1 MSTVQRVSEQDP
13 SGPDVPG
20 RGGRP
25 RHIVVVGNGMV
36 GARFAEEVA
45 RLDPDGERVHVTV
58 VGAEHH
64 PAYNR
69 VLLSGV
75 VAGDYTTDQI
85 RLPVPDTPGVR
96 VRLGVSATALDTAE
110 RHVDLDDG
118 THLNYDE
125 LVLATGARA
134 AFPPIPGVSA
144 PDGEAGQAV
153 TALRDLAD
161 CERLLAL
168 AQPGAPVVVLGGG
181 VLGLEAARGLAGRG
195 ARVSVVESSPWIMRR
210 QIDQSAARVLA
221 ASYEDLGVSVHSW
234 RVASRWLPGTGLE
247 LDDGRVLPGDA
258 LVVTAGVRANTE
270 LARNAGIA
278 VEHGVLVDDLLS
290 TSHAR
295 VHAIGD
301 CAQHPGGGS
310 GLVQPGWEQASILA
324 RRLTG
329 AAPQAR
335 YAGARPL
342 TRLKAQGIELT
353 AFGLVQEEEM
363 GPQTETVTVSDPHG
377 RRYAKLSVSGERVVG
392 AVVLGFPQAA
402 SALAQLY
409 DTGAPVPADRL
420 ALVQGLPTAT
430 PQEDPEGAGS
440 AAAPVC
446 RCNAVSRD
454 DIEQA
459 WLDGARTREG
469 IAERTRATTGCGGCV
484 RDVNALLAQMAGG
497 RSTEPV
503 S

>member
-1 MSTVQRVSEQDP
+1 MQRVSEQGP
-13 SGPDVPG
+13 SGPNAPG
-20 RGGRP
+20 RRP
-25 RHIVVVGNGMV
+25 SARRIVVVGNGMV
-36 GARFAEEVA
+36 GARFVEEVA
-45 RLDPDGERVHVTV
+45 RLDPEGERVHVTV
-58 VGAEHH
+58 VGAEHQ

-75 VAGDYTTDQI
+75 VAGDYTPDQI
-85 RLPVPDTPGVR
+85 RLPVPQTPGVS
-96 VRLGVSATALDTAE
+96 VRLGVGATALDTAE
-110 RHVDLDDG
+110 RRVDLDDG
-118 THLNYDE
+118 THLVYDE

-134 AFPPIPGVSA
+134 AFPPITGVSA
-144 PDGEAGQAV
+144 PDGEPGEGV

-168 AQPGAPVVVLGGG
+168 ARPGAPVVVLGGG

-221 ASYEDLGVSVHSW
+221 DCYEDLGVSVHSW
-234 RVASRWLPGTGLE
+234 RVASRWIPGTGLV

-258 LVVTAGVRANTE
+258 LVVTAGVRGNIE
-270 LARNAGIA
+270 LAKEAGIE
-278 VEHGVLVDDLLS
+278 VEHGVLVDDFLA
-290 TSHAR
+290 TSDAR

-301 CAQHPGGGS
+301 CAQHPGGGA
-310 GLVQPGWEQASILA
+310 GLVQPGWEQASVLA
-324 RRLTG
+324 SRLTG

-353 AFGLVQEEEM
+353 AFGLVQEEEL
-363 GPQTETVTVSDPHG
+363 GPQVETVTVSDPHG
-377 RRYAKLSVSGERVVG
+377 RRYAKLAVSEDRVVG
-392 AVVLGFPQAA
+392 AVLLGFPQAA
-402 SALAQLY
+402 ASLSQLY

-420 ALVQGLPTAT
+420 ALVQGLPTAAA
-430 PQEDPEGAGS
+430 QEDAAG
-440 AAAPVC
+440 AAPALVC

-459 WLDGARTREG
+459 WLDGARTRES

-484 RDVNALLAQMAGG
+484 RDVNALLAGMGGG

-503 S
+503 G